1 MTNLQERQSIGC
13 LMPDFTLPLLDGGSL
28 SPQSFL
34 AGRKAAVVVF
44 WSGICSHC
52 RRYDDYLNRLT
63 ERYPGVG
70 LLAVASRQSESAQ
83 MLRATVAERGL
94 RFPMV
99 HDADRAVA
107 KAWLVSQTPR
117 VFLLDPQC
125 RLLYRG
131 AIDNFKYPQDPEFVP
146 IWTPQLKPC
155 SPVRHR
161 PGPRPELRVSC
172 RIGVLHDA
180 KAVVLA

>member
-1 MTNLQERQSIGC
+1 MINVQERQSIGYF
-13 LMPDFTLPLLDGGSL
+13 MPDFTLPLLDGGSL

-52 RRYDDYLNRLT
+52 RRYDDYLNRLP

-70 LLAVASRQSESAQ
+70 LLAVASRQNESAP
-83 MLRATVAERGL
+83 MLRVTVAERGL
-94 RFPMV
+94 RFPIV
-99 HDADRAVA
+99 HDAERAVA
-107 KAWLVSQTPR
+107 QAWLVSQTPR

-146 IWTPQLKPC
+146 YLDTAIEALLAGQTPPRAETPSFGCPVESVYYTMPKP
-155 SPVRHR
+155 
-161 PGPRPELRVSC
+161 
-172 RIGVLHDA
+172 
-180 KAVVLA
+180 

>member
-1 MTNLQERQSIGC
+1 MTTVQDRQSIGC
-13 LMPDFTLPLLDGGSL
+13 LMPDFALPLLDSRSL
-28 SPQSFL
+28 SLHAFL
-34 AGRKAAVVVF
+34 TGRKAAVVMF

-52 RRYDDYLNRLT
+52 RRYDDYCNRLS

-70 LLAVASRQSESAQ
+70 LLAVASRQNESAQ
-83 MLRATVAERGL
+83 MLRAAVAERGL

-107 KAWLVSQTPR
+107 NAWLVPQTPR

-146 IWTPQLKPC
+146 YLDTAIEACLAGKTPSRAETPSFGCPVESVFYTLPKP
-155 SPVRHR
+155 
-161 PGPRPELRVSC
+161 
-172 RIGVLHDA
+172 
-180 KAVVLA
+180 

>member
-1 MTNLQERQSIGC
+1 MTNVQERQSIGC
-13 LMPDFTLPLLDGGSL
+13 LMPDFTLPFLDSGSL
-28 SPQSFL
+28 SLQSFL

-52 RRYDDYLNRLT
+52 RRYDAYLNRLT
-63 ERYPGVG
+63 ERYPAVG

-99 HDADRAVA
+99 HDTDRAVA

-117 VFLLDPQC
+117 VFLLDPQR

-146 IWTPQLKPC
+146 YLDAAIEALLTGKTPHRAETPSFGCPVESVYYTMPKP
-155 SPVRHR
+155 
-161 PGPRPELRVSC
+161 
-172 RIGVLHDA
+172 
-180 KAVVLA
+180 